1 MPPKPASL
9 APSPLFKFRRITHLV
24 VAAITELVVH
34 GALPLMSGFEKS
46 IWNKEIVRS
55 QGTGWRT
62 DDVYEIGSR
71 CACAASFHL
80 SNNAVNPLAVP

>member
-1 MPPKPASL
+1 MFA
-9 APSPLFKFRRITHLV
+9 R
-24 VAAITELVVH
+24 
-34 GALPLMSGFEKS
+34 S
-46 IWNKEIVRS
+46 IWNNEIVRS
-55 QGTGWRT
+55 QGTGWIT